1 VDYPKSI
8 PNVGLV
14 SGKFVDEDVV
24 AGVVGSLIPSSWG
37 NAVTDELRGV
47 IVGAGITPDEADVSQ
62 VLKAIR
68 QIIASW
74 LTGSG
79 SLATPSRFDNSTKV
93 ATTGFVQRALG
104 NFSFS
109 QQLTSAASLDAG
121 YCGQNIWCAGSA
133 NYAVT
138 LPSVGSVATGSVLY
152 FWSSNPGTVTLNKSG
167 TDNIFLKSTSV
178 NSITLGDG
186 DSLYLV
192 SNPAIGWIAFG
203 GSKQIGS
210 SASFSASA
218 SVNGYQRLPSGLIE
232 CRGKFTASSTA
243 GAATPVTFPLGFT
256 TVHSLVITADSSSAS
271 SVTAWYD
278 SLAGSGFNGH
288 SNLANVA
295 CTYIAKG
302 Y

>member
-93 ATTGFVQRALG
+93 ATTGFVQRAL
-104 NFSFS
+104 
-109 QQLTSAASLDAG
+109 G